1 MLNPRFG
8 TLVFIVL
15 AAAATRLLP
24 HVPNVTAMTA
34 LALFGAAHF
43 SDRRLAIGVPL
54 AALLLSD
61 IVLGFYWQWDFRAVQ
76 GHMWVQYASF
86 LAIVAMGF
94 MLRQSRGA
102 FRVGALTLCASVL
115 FFVATNL
122 GEWAF
127 QPWYPKTAAGL
138 VASYVAGIPFFRNML
153 LGDLAY
159 SALMFGGFALLER
172 RFAALRAPVQGF
184 SPA

>member
-8 TLVFIVL
+8 TLMFIVL

-24 HVPNVTAMTA
+24 HPPNVTAMTA

-61 IVLGFYWQWDFRAVQ
+61 IALGIYWQWDFRAVQ

-86 LAIVAMGF
+86 LAITAMGLL
-94 MLRQSRGA
+94 LRQSRGA
-102 FRVGALTLCASVL
+102 ARVGAVTVSASVL
-115 FFVATNL
+115 FFVVTNF
-122 GEWAF
+122 GEWVF

-138 VASYVAGIPFFRNML
+138 AASYVAGIPFFRNML
-153 LGDLAY
+153 VGDLAY
-159 SALMFGGFALLER
+159 AGLMFGGFALLER
-172 RFAALRAPVQGF
+172 RFAVLRAP
-184 SPA
+184 SPGLIAA